1 MVLSRQFAAIL
12 FVWPLFGEVIYA
24 QSHTLK
30 GSVVDELR
38 RPVTAVSCVLRS
50 STDSLFVQS
59 TLSDE
64 NGDFIFADIG
74 NGAYTLYLNHMSYK
88 LQTIS
93 VEINNQ
99 DQIFEQPYTLQQQEN
114 LIDEVVVTAERPTVK
129 LVDQKLVYDV
139 TVLKDNKI
147 ISNAFDLLRHI
158 PNLVGSGDDLKL
170 VGSSNYA
177 ILIDGKPSSLT
188 KGQMIQTLKTMSASR
203 VADVEIMYSAPP
215 QYNVQGAAINIVLKN
230 DAQSPETPPLQ
241 GEVAAE

>member
-12 FVWPLFGEVIYA
+12 FVLPFVGEAIYA
-24 QSHTLK
+24 QSYTLK

-64 NGDFIFADIG
+64 NGDFIFDDIG

-99 DQIFEQPYTLQQQEN
+99 DQIFEQRKINCRQIEIRQI
-114 LIDEVVVTAERPTVK
+114 IDP
-129 LVDQKLVYDV
+129 
-139 TVLKDNKI
+139 KI
-147 ISNAFDLLRHI
+147 K
-158 PNLVGSGDDLKL
+158 SGWL
-170 VGSSNYA
+170 
-177 ILIDGKPSSLT
+177 
-188 KGQMIQTLKTMSASR
+188 
-203 VADVEIMYSAPP
+203 
-215 QYNVQGAAINIVLKN
+215 
-230 DAQSPETPPLQ
+230 
-241 GEVAAE
+241 